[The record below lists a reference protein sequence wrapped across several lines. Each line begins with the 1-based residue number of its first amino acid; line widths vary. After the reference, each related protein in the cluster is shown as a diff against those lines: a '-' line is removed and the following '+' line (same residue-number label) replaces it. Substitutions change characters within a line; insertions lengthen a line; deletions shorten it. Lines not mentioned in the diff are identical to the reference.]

1 MTFDWR
7 DMRRVPNIG
16 FTTEVRSTRLEK
28 AIFST
33 ADQSGANR
41 IFYNVL
47 PFRIVI
53 LVAAQ
58 LRIPEIALPD
68 WMFSQAWP
76 IL

>member
-1 MTFDWR
+1 MSQILGLPPKYVQLALKRPFFR
-7 DMRRVPNIG
+7 H
-16 FTTEVRSTRLEK
+16 
-28 AIFST
+28 